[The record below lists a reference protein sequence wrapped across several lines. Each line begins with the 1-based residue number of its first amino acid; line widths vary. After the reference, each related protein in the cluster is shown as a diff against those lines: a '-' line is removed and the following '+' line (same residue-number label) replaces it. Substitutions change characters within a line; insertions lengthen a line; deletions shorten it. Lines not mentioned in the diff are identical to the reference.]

1 MSITTPLSGVT
12 LNQYFRGP
20 APEYRP
26 VRIGAGDIP
35 LAGITASIHRFY
47 AESLQSEPG
56 KIYVDDI
63 SVDADPEVVA
73 ALKAVLLSGVCKTK
87 ERSYAC
93 RDVFQRAFRQCIL
106 SGYGNVHL
114 LLSSFVEEDENPFV
128 TRIQDALKEVLSGN

>member
-35 LAGITASIHRFY
+35 LAGITASIHRFF

-56 KIYVDDI
+56 KIYVDDMTLLDTMRSSTVLRRLRQYCFLASVRQRNVAMHAATYSRELFASVSFRDMVMYI
-63 SVDADPEVVA
+63 SYF
-73 ALKAVLLSGVCKTK
+73 L
-87 ERSYAC
+87 RS
-93 RDVFQRAFRQCIL
+93 
-106 SGYGNVHL
+106 
-114 LLSSFVEEDENPFV
+114 
-128 TRIQDALKEVLSGN
+128 